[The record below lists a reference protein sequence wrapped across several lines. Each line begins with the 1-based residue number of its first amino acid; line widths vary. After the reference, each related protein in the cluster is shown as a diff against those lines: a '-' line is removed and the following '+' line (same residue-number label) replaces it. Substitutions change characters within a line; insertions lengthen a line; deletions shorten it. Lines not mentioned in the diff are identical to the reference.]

1 MSQTNVNLFFIS
13 VKNPLRR
20 FDEDATQA
28 CKLALKKGE
37 KEWKGRRKRYK
48 SNPKTKSITKIGD
61 WAKQSINK
69 PNQRSQ
75 WKIGLITPFDLV
87 TKVPTIPLQ
96 LYSIYSI

>member
-20 FDEDATQA
+20 FDEGATQA

-75 WKIGLITPFDLV
+75 WNRFDHSLWPGHQSPYYSS
-87 TKVPTIPLQ
+87 PTI
-96 LYSIYSI
+96 